1 MITGTPG
8 FLTGG
13 FDLTVMQGDDPAAM
27 IRLVSDGGAL
37 FTRLFASSL
46 PVVVAAPG
54 HAVAAGALLLLA
66 ADERIGA
73 DGSFKVGLIET
84 QIGMF
89 LPRWAIEL
97 AEERLSRR
105 HFQVATV
112 GARMY
117 APSDARDAGY
127 LDAVVAPEEL
137 EATAQARGRGVGEAA
152 RRRVCRAGPGDP
164 RRPHR
169 RARGRGRGRPR
180 QRREPHHRLTR
191 SVGPAP
197 KATMPPVDHG
207 ADRWRHAVS
216 RIASARWYREVQ
228 PADAG
233 RRVVAA
239 DEPTKPCR
247 LVPECLGH
255 LGNRVVG
262 EGVEVGEVDG
272 GTGAA
277 PGDVV
282 GHDVRLRVRDVRRD
296 DQDVR
301 EHQRDPGDG
310 VRARGTPGS

>member
-1 MITGTPG
+1 MSESGTDLVSYDVRDGVAWARISNGKANALSFDVLGGLDRCLTLAEEEASVGALVITGTPG

-37 FTRLFASSL
+37 FTRLFASSV

-54 HAVAAGALLLLA
+54 HAVAAGALMLLA

-117 APSDARDAGY
+117 APADALDAGY

-137 EATAQARGRGVGEAA
+137 EATAQAAAEAWAKLPAAAYAAQVRVIRGARIAALEAA
-152 RRRVCRAGPGDP
+152 
-164 RRPHR
+164 
-169 RARGRGRGRPR
+169 
-180 QRREPHHRLTR
+180 
-191 SVGPAP
+191 
-197 KATMPPVDHG
+197 
-207 ADRWRHAVS
+207 
-216 RIASARWYREVQ
+216 
-228 PADAG
+228 
-233 RRVVAA
+233 VAA
-239 DEPTKPCR
+239 DRANHASP
-247 LVPECLGH
+247 V
-255 LGNRVVG
+255 
-262 EGVEVGEVDG
+262 
-272 GTGAA
+272 TG
-277 PGDVV
+277 
-282 GHDVRLRVRDVRRD
+282 
-296 DQDVR
+296 
-301 EHQRDPGDG
+301 
-310 VRARGTPGS
+310 